1 MSSPGAKEEQLK
13 VVGMHCATCVATVSK
28 ALGSVQG
35 VKSAQVSLASGQA
48 SVISDGAKL
57 KDVVDAVR
65 KAGYDVLIA
74 NAVLRVDASREE
86 LSSLKKKVEEI
97 DGVISASFG
106 DGVLKV
112 AYNPYSL
119 NPDRLME
126 ELKAMGI
133 RASLGEGRAELPE
146 VEAARAELTSM
157 TRRLLVAI
165 VFTVPTV
172 ILEFSG
178 FSLFALLASIPVQF
192 YSGLVF
198 HRGAWR
204 ALKNRTTNMD
214 TLVSLASNV
223 AWFYSV
229 FSLAQGG
236 QVYVDTAALLVTF
249 VLIGKTVEAYVK
261 SRAVTSVVRLQ
272 VSETV
277 KLVDGKEV
285 EVSSSELKV
294 GDVVILRAGSQVP
307 ADGVIDEGQVWVDE
321 SLLTGESRPVVKGV
335 GEALVGGSKVVSGY
349 AKFYVTRTGES
360 TYLAQVLN
368 AVREAQ
374 TARLP
379 VQDAVDRVAA
389 VFTPMIIA
397 VSAGALAFWLL
408 RGSPLSAA
416 LFFAVAVLASA
427 CPCALGLATPMAVL
441 TSVTELA
448 KRGITV
454 KDGEALQRLSEVRSV
469 IFDKTGTLTEGRFE
483 VRKVK
488 EVLPGAMAAAASVEA
503 LSSHPLAV
511 AIASASNIREKVEGF
526 MEFPGEGVYGKVG
539 GHEVVVGSASLARK
553 NTEESVDDCDVAVL
567 VDWKPGAFIW
577 VGDKLR
583 EGVKEA
589 IDELKADHHVVVATG
604 DSGEGARWVGNELG
618 VEVVAG
624 LLPDQKVELV
634 RKLKEDGAV
643 TFVGDGINDAQAL
656 KEADVGIAISTGTE
670 LAKYAGD
677 IIMRSPAHLPYLMK
691 ASKLT
696 VRKVKEN
703 LAWAFGYNSALVPL
717 AAGLLYPYVYISPPV
732 AALAM
737 SMSSVFVTL
746 WSAVR
751 K

>member
-1 MSSPGAKEEQLK
+1 
-13 VVGMHCATCVATVSK
+13 MHCATCVVTVSR
-28 ALGSVQG
+28 ALSSVNG

-48 SVISDGAKL
+48 SVVTQGAKL

-65 KAGYDVLIA
+65 KAGYDVLVA
-74 NAVLRVDASREE
+74 SATLKVDASREE
-86 LSSLKKKVEEI
+86 LSSLRKKVEEI
-97 DGVISASFG
+97 DGVISVSFG
-106 DGVLKV
+106 DGILKV
-112 AYNPYSL
+112 SYNPYSL
-119 NPDRLME
+119 SPDRLVQ
-126 ELKAMGI
+126 ELKEMGV
-133 RASLGEGRAELPE
+133 RASLSEGKAELPE
-146 VEAARAELTSM
+146 VEAARAELRSM
-157 TRRLLVAI
+157 MRRLLVAI
-165 VFTVPTV
+165 AFTVPT
-172 ILEFSG
+172 IALEFSG
-178 FSLFALLASIPVQF
+178 FPFYALLASLPVQF
-192 YSGLVF
+192 YSGLAF

-223 AWFYSV
+223 AWFYSA

-236 QVYVDTAALLVTF
+236 QVYVDTAVLLVTF

-272 VSETV
+272 VNEAV
-277 KLVDGKEV
+277 KLVEGKEV
-285 EVSSSELKV
+285 KVSSSELKV

-321 SLLTGESRPVVKGV
+321 SLLTGEARPAAKEV

-349 AKFYVTRTGES
+349 AKLYVTRTGES

-379 VQDAVDRVAA
+379 VQDAVDRAAA
-389 VFTPMIIA
+389 VFTPVIIA

-454 KDGEALQRLSEVRSV
+454 KDGEALQRLSEVKHV
-469 IFDKTGTLTEGRFE
+469 VFDKTGTLTEGSFE
-483 VRKVK
+483 VRKVE
-488 EVLPGAMAAAASVEA
+488 EVVPGAMAAAASLEA
-503 LSSHPLAV
+503 LSSHPVAA
-511 AIASASNIREKVEGF
+511 AIASASSIKEKVEGF
-526 MEFPGEGVYGKVG
+526 MEFPGEGVYGRVG
-539 GHEVVVGSASLARK
+539 GHEVVVGSPSLARK
-553 NTEESVDDCDVAVL
+553 NTEESVEDCDVVVL
-567 VDWKPGAFIW
+567 MDWKPAAFLW
-577 VGDKLR
+577 VGDRLR

-589 IDELKADHHVVVATG
+589 VDELKSDHHVLVATG
-604 DSGEGARWVGNELG
+604 DSGTGAQWVGKELG
-618 VEVVAG
+618 VEVAAG

-634 RKLKEDGAV
+634 RKLKEDGPVA
-643 TFVGDGINDAQAL
+643 FVGDGINDAQAL
-656 KEADVGIAISTGTE
+656 KEADVGIAISSGTE

-677 IIMRSPAHLPYLMK
+677 VIMRSPALLPYLMR

-717 AAGLLYPYVYISPPV
+717 AAGLLYPYVYVSPPV

-746 WSAVR
+746 WSAIR
-751 K
+751 R

>member
-1 MSSPGAKEEQLK
+1 MSSDVKEQQLK
-13 VVGMHCATCVATVSK
+13 VVGMHCATCVVTVSK
-28 ALGSVQG
+28 ALSSVNG
-35 VKSAQVSLASGQA
+35 VKKAQVSLASGQA
-48 SVISDGAKL
+48 SVITEGVRL

-65 KAGYDVLIA
+65 KAGYDVLVA
-74 NAVLRVDASREE
+74 NAVLRVDAGREE
-86 LSSLKKKVEEI
+86 LSSLRKKVEEI
-97 DGVISASFG
+97 DGVVSVSFG

-112 AYNPYSL
+112 VYNPYSL
-119 NPDRLME
+119 SPDQLVQQ
-126 ELKAMGI
+126 LKAMGI
-133 RASLGEGRAELPE
+133 RASVSEGKSELPE
-146 VEAARAELTSM
+146 VEAARAELRSM
-157 TRRLLVAI
+157 MRRLLVAI
-165 VFTVPTV
+165 AFTVPTV
-172 ILEFSG
+172 ALEFSG
-178 FSLFALLASIPVQF
+178 FPLYALLASVPVQF
-192 YSGLVF
+192 YSGLTF

-272 VSETV
+272 VSEAV

-285 EVSSSELKV
+285 KVSSSELKV
-294 GDVVILRAGSQVP
+294 GDMVILRAGSQVP
-307 ADGVIDEGQVWVDE
+307 ADGVIDEGQIWVDE
-321 SLLTGESRPVVKGV
+321 SLLTGEAKPVVKGV

-349 AKFYVTRTGES
+349 AKLYVTRTGES

-379 VQDAVDRVAA
+379 VQDTVDRVAA
-389 VFTPMIIA
+389 VFTPVILA
-397 VSAGALAFWLL
+397 ASAGVLAFWLL
-408 RGSPLSAA
+408 RGFPLSAA

-454 KDGEALQRLSEVRSV
+454 KDGEALQRLSKVRYV
-469 IFDKTGTLTEGRFE
+469 VFDKTGTLTEGSFE
-483 VRKVK
+483 VRKVE
-488 EVLPGAMAAAASVEA
+488 EVVPGAMRAAASVEA
-503 LSSHPLAV
+503 LSSHPLAA
-511 AIASASNIREKVEGF
+511 AIASASSAKEKVEGF

-539 GHEVVVGSASLARK
+539 GHEVVVGSPSFARK
-553 NTEESVDDCDVAVL
+553 NTDESVEECDVVVL
-567 VDWKPGAFIW
+567 MDWKPAAFVW
-577 VGDKLR
+577 LGDKLR

-589 IDELKADHHVVVATG
+589 VDELKAGHHVVVATG
-604 DSGEGARWVGNELG
+604 DSGTGARWIGKELG
-618 VEVVAG
+618 VEVAAG

-634 RKLKEDGAV
+634 KKLKEDGPVA
-643 TFVGDGINDAQAL
+643 FVGDGINDAQAL

-677 IIMRSPAHLPYLMK
+677 IIMRSPAHLPYLMR

-696 VRKVKEN
+696 VRKVREN

-717 AAGLLYPYVYISPPV
+717 AAGLLYPDVYISPPV

-746 WSAVR
+746 WSVAR